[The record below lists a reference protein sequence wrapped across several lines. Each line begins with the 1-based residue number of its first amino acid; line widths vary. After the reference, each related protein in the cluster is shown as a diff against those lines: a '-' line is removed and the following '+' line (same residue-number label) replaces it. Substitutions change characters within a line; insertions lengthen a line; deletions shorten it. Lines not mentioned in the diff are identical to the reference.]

1 MPGWC
6 NETIEATAFEDI
18 GGHMENLALGIGLG
32 AWLVYGIAVC
42 GHLFIT
48 LRFRVKISISL
59 LKRCSLHDI
68 KDTVKNAWT
77 NIGLTTSLVMTTVIG
92 ALIEGH
98 EITPQGFCT
107 DHLTLLHIK
116 QVYVA
121 LCMACLFA
129 NVNCIIYCVL
139 SLFYWD
145 SLSQADAV
153 AFLREN
159 PQVLGETVIY
169 MVESYILFIA
179 AIATWI
185 YGTYG
190 QTFITGIFPCFALS
204 AIINLTLVWTNLHF
218 FHPKDRQADQ
228 IGPSGCCSRRRSSCA
243 DTERWTRVLDA
254 ISEHEPT
261 HSDQSADP
269 AESMPA
275 SGSSREQPRRNDE
288 ALAALATNDQGFS
301 SEIRVETQAPTQRD
315 RWDTNDETPNQSFT
329 SKEWHVWRFCRRRM
343 TRLTAQSAGC
353 CWLLFRRRWLSHIVN
368 TMEHRKRE
376 VSFAF
381 AQMLLCIPD
390 RTHHPCWN
398 LHPAIC

>member
-6 NETIEATAFEDI
+6 NETIEATAFQDI
-18 GGHMENLALGIGLG
+18 GYHMENLAFGIGLG
-32 AWLVYGIAVC
+32 AWLVYGIAVG

-92 ALIEGH
+92 ALVEGH

-169 MVESYILFIA
+169 MVESYVLFIA

-190 QTFITGIFPCFALS
+190 QTFITGIFPCFAVS
-204 AIINLTLVWTNLHF
+204 AITNLSLVWKNLHF
-218 FHPKDRQADQ
+218 FYPKDRQVADQ
-228 IGPSGCCSRRRSSCA
+228 IGQSGCCSCCRRNSCA
-243 DTERWTRVLDA
+243 DAERWTRVLDA

-261 HSDQSADP
+261 QSTDP
-269 AESMPA
+269 ADMPT
-275 SGSSREQPRRNDE
+275 SDSRGEQSRRNDE
-288 ALAALATNDQGFS
+288 AWPALATNDEGIASKKLIEAQ
-301 SEIRVETQAPTQRD
+301 EPTQSD
-315 RWDTNDETPNQSFT
+315 GWDTNHETQNQSFT
-329 SKEWHVWRFCRRRM
+329 SKEWHV
-343 TRLTAQSAGC
+343 
-353 CWLLFRRRWLSHIVN
+353 
-368 TMEHRKRE
+368 
-376 VSFAF
+376 
-381 AQMLLCIPD
+381 
-390 RTHHPCWN
+390 
-398 LHPAIC
+398 